1 MATKI
6 QAAKTIAAVKI
17 GHMLDSMIV
26 ALELKNDA
34 ALARTMD
41 VAPPIVS
48 KLRAGVLPFGPV
60 YIIRCH
66 ELTGWSIAEIKAQL
80 PIAEKRKAA

>member
-1 MATKI
+1 MTIKTIEATKI
-6 QAAKTIAAVKI
+6 GQ
-17 GHMLDSMIV
+17 MLDSMIV
-26 ALELKNDA
+26 ALKLKNDA

-66 ELTGWSIAEIKAQL
+66 ELTGWPIADIKGQL
-80 PIAEKRKAA
+80 PAAKKRSMA